1 VINGWQAQSRVKLPL
16 RVLKIF
22 LSRIGGS
29 YSAGRETICR
39 PWASMTT
46 SAAKPSDTAA
56 QRRIPELDGLRGTAI
71 LSVVVWHYFYFSPD
85 PSHRSTDLLH
95 NLYIYFE
102 RCIAIGWSGVD
113 LFFVLSGFLIGGILL
128 NVRDSSSYFRT
139 FYIRRF
145 FRIVPIYYVWIILF
159 ILLAACSSHAGRPY
173 SSFGQPRTWYEVG
186 VHFFFVQNL
195 VFLNYSGLAGAWF
208 IAAWSL
214 AVEEQFYLVAPF
226 IVRLFSH
233 RALSWFLILI
243 ILLAPCLR
251 ISIPRWLPS
260 TGTFDL
266 GYVLM
271 PCRADS
277 LSLGMLLAIIWRKQ
291 QSFAMLENNRRTLY
305 TLFVIFLVGSIA
317 LNFYLPSH
325 NSVALQSISFSWLA
339 VFFSLL
345 ILVTLISPG
354 GPFGCLFRMNWLRE
368 LGRVSYCIYLI
379 HQVVNRLCHGV
390 FLASPSDSPANW
402 KTVAIPMVAIVTS
415 YAIARLSWIYFEY
428 PLQRRGH
435 AFKY

>member
-1 VINGWQAQSRVKLPL
+1 
-16 RVLKIF
+16 
-22 LSRIGGS
+22 
-29 YSAGRETICR
+29 
-39 PWASMTT
+39 MTT
-46 SAAKPSDTAA
+46 SAAQPSNTAM

-85 PSHRSTDLLH
+85 PSHHSTDLLH

-128 NVRDSSSYFRT
+128 NVRDSPSYFRT
-139 FYIRRF
+139 FYVRRF
-145 FRIVPIYYVWIILF
+145 FRIVPIYYVWITLF
-159 ILLAACSSHAGRPY
+159 ILLAACSSLAGSPY
-173 SSFGQPRTWYEVG
+173 SSFGQPRAWYEVG
-186 VHFFFVQNL
+186 AHFFFVQNL

-214 AVEEQFYLVAPF
+214 AVEEQFYLVAPL
-226 IVRLFSH
+226 IVRLLSH
-233 RALSWFLILI
+233 RALTWFLILI
-243 ILLAPCLR
+243 FLLAPFLR
-251 ISIPRWLPS
+251 IAIPRWLPS

-277 LSLGMLLAIIWRKQ
+277 LSIGMLLAIAWRNQ
-291 QSFAMLENNRRTLY
+291 RYCALLENNRRTLY
-305 TLFVIFLVGSIA
+305 TLFVIFLVGSIT

-325 NSVALQSISFSWLA
+325 HSVSLRSIAFSWLA

-345 ILVTLISPG
+345 ILVTLMSPS
-354 GPFGCLFRMNWLRE
+354 GPFGWLFRMNWLRE
-368 LGRVSYCIYLI
+368 LGRISYCMYLI
-379 HQVVNRLCHGV
+379 HQVVNRLCHNA
-390 FLASPSDSPANW
+390 FLTSQSDNPASW
-402 KTVAIPMVAIVTS
+402 KTVAIPMVAIVAS
-415 YAIARLSWIYFEY
+415 YAIARLSWINFEY
-428 PLQRRGH
+428 PLQRCGH